1 MDERH
6 HHENDPDGVHASARA
21 ARARLDEMQKAL
33 PDLQVQRAAVTM
45 EKQEVAEALS
55 KFGPQGD
62 RSASYIAARQA
73 ILEEI
78 AKQGPSAERSQRL
91 RDVKDTER
99 QTLVERLTA
108 LNLALDDIGRQ
119 ISAIPPVLAA
129 SDRAAHH
136 EDLHRRL
143 R

>member
-1 MDERH
+1 VSDI
-6 HHENDPDGVHASARA
+6 HEQKASARA
-21 ARARLDEMQKAL
+21 ARARLDELDRHAEQQKAL
-33 PDLQVQRAAVTM
+33 PDLQVQRAAVTR
-45 EKQEVAEALS
+45 EKQEVAEAIA

-99 QTLVERLTA
+99 QTLVDRLTA
-108 LNLALDDIGRQ
+108 LNLSLDDINRQ
-119 ISAIPPVLAA
+119 INAIPPVLAA